1 MTGSEK
7 ETKSSEKSQSS
18 KFSRRSIRLVK
29 KKSMRDVDD
38 VQVHESNSEGNIRKL
53 ATKKN
58 SFYKVIDRL
67 RGLSRRS
74 SVISGGGSQRSGGQS
89 EFLASISGMSDS
101 RIVEN
106 WLLSIDD
113 DQISM
118 PPPLESLSVPE
129 SRMDQLTPTNENID
143 VEKKAT
149 DSHKIAYISS
159 DESSVADAFDD
170 KEQFDRRRSLFR
182 PLGLARQVS
191 ESSEYT
197 TDTHDTGE
205 IAHETALNT
214 IRNTSNLFTSCG
226 EEIKKITLSPA
237 SAGSGARS
245 LVSCTAGAES
255 CHSSDT
261 PRTLSS
267 VTKPLPVAESS
278 SSDVQGRDRV
288 RVIS

>member
-1 MTGSEK
+1 M
-7 ETKSSEKSQSS
+7 
-18 KFSRRSIRLVK
+18 
-29 KKSMRDVDD
+29 
-38 VQVHESNSEGNIRKL
+38 
-53 ATKKN
+53 
-58 SFYKVIDRL
+58 
-67 RGLSRRS
+67 
-74 SVISGGGSQRSGGQS
+74 
-89 EFLASISGMSDS
+89 
-101 RIVEN
+101 
-106 WLLSIDD
+106 
-113 DQISM
+113 
-118 PPPLESLSVPE
+118 
-129 SRMDQLTPTNENID
+129 
-143 VEKKAT
+143 
-149 DSHKIAYISS
+149 
-159 DESSVADAFDD
+159 
-170 KEQFDRRRSLFR
+170 
-182 PLGLARQVS
+182 S

>member
-1 MTGSEK
+1 MTESEK
-7 ETKSSEKSQSS
+7 ETRSSEKSQSS

-29 KKSMRDVDD
+29 KKSIIGVDNA
-38 VQVHESNSEGNIRKL
+38 QIHETNSEGNIRKL

-58 SFYKVIDRL
+58 SFYKVLDRL

-74 SVISGGGSQRSGGQS
+74 SVISAGESQRSGGQS

-113 DQISM
+113 EQISE
-118 PPPLESLSVPE
+118 PPPLESLGVPE
-129 SRMDQLTPTNENID
+129 SRLDQRTPTNETFD

-149 DSHKIAYISS
+149 DSHKTAYISS
-159 DESSVADAFDD
+159 DDSSVADVFDD
-170 KEQFDRRRSLFR
+170 KEQFDRRKSLFR
-182 PLGLARQVS
+182 PVGLGRQVS

-237 SAGSGARS
+237 SAGSGLRS
-245 LVSCTAGAES
+245 LVSCTDQ
-255 CHSSDT
+255 SSDT

-267 VTKPLPVAESS
+267 VTWPLPLPVMES

-288 RVIS
+288 RVTS